1 MLYSIGENDIVKQ
14 VIFKLGNMK
23 ATNYVLPFAF
33 GLAGGLIAFVGG
45 NLLVDRNEVPVV
57 QHDIVGP
64 GVSRPVVQTTNPAQP
79 LAAGGSVDLR
89 EAAKKTVPAVVNVT
103 PVQMGRVYYGSPL
116 DFWFGGRNGRIREEP
131 LDMGIGSG
139 VIITKDGYIITNN
152 HVVAQSD
159 KVMVTLNDKRKFE
172 AKLIG
177 TDPDTDIAL
186 LKIDA
191 TGLQPIEYGNSDDV
205 VLGEW
210 VLAVGNPYNLT
221 STVTAGII
229 SAKARGLGNKMNLES
244 FLQTDA
250 AVNPGNSGGALVN
263 AKGELIGIN
272 TAIQSPTGSYSGYS
286 FAVPVNVARKVV
298 SDLKEFGKVQ
308 RAVLGVSMRELT
320 PELAKKIGLKET
332 SGIYVAEV
340 ISGGAASKAGLKSG
354 DVIIQINGYDVV
366 TAPQLQEQLAKYAP
380 GDIVKVSFSRDG
392 KMREVDITL
401 QNVFGDVT
409 VSTESGILGAQVESL
424 TKDEQYR
431 YRLTKGVKIVMLKNG
446 KFKEAGLTEGY
457 IIVKINNT
465 VVYNAEDLERAIK
478 SAGDEGV
485 FVTAVSP
492 RGRVEYFAFSLLN

>member
-1 MLYSIGENDIVKQ
+1 
-14 VIFKLGNMK
+14 MK
-23 ATNYVLPFAF
+23 ATKIILPLVL
-33 GLAGGLIAFVGG
+33 GLAGGLVAVFIAGAWKQEK
-45 NLLVDRNEVPVV
+45 EVPELRYE
-57 QHDIVGP
+57 IVGP
-64 GVSRPVVQTTNPAQP
+64 GITRNVVHQAQDAGVAG
-79 LAAGGSVDLR
+79 AAGSVDLR
-89 EAAKKTVPAVVNVT
+89 EAAKKAVPAVVNVT
-103 PVQMGRVYYGSPL
+103 PVQIGKVYYGSPL
-116 DFWFGGRNGRIREEP
+116 DFWFGRSRAQVREEP
-131 LDMGIGSG
+131 IDMGIGSG
-139 VIITKDGYIITNN
+139 VIITSDGYIITNN
-152 HVVAQSD
+152 HVVEKSD

-191 TGLQPIEYGNSDDV
+191 EGLQPVSYGNSDDV

-229 SAKARGLGNKMNLES
+229 SAKARGLSGRMSLES

-308 RAVLGVSMRELT
+308 RAVLGIRMGELT
-320 PELAKKIGLKET
+320 PAEAEGMGLKES
-332 SGIYVAEV
+332 SGIYVGEV
-340 ISGGAASKAGLKSG
+340 IKGGAADKAGIREK
-354 DVIIQINGYDVV
+354 DVIQKINGYEVLTV
-366 TAPQLQEQLAKYAP
+366 PQLTEQLGQYAP
-380 GDIVKVSFSRDG
+380 GNTIQVTLSRNGQEKVFD
-392 KMREVDITL
+392 VVL
-401 QNVFGDVT
+401 QNTFGDISVDT
-409 VSTESGILGAQVESL
+409 DSGILGAKVVPL
-424 TKDEQYR
+424 TEEDRLR
-431 YRLTKGVKIVMLKNG
+431 YRVNKGVKIQELKNG
-446 KFKEAGLTEGY
+446 KLKSAGLSAGY
-457 IIVKINNT
+457 VIVKINNT
-465 VVYNAEDLERAIK
+465 VIYNPEDLERAVK
-478 SAGDEGV
+478 SAGSDGV

>member
-1 MLYSIGENDIVKQ
+1 
-14 VIFKLGNMK
+14 MK
-23 ATNYVLPFAF
+23 VAKIILPLVL
-33 GLAGGLIAFVGG
+33 GLAGGLVAVFMADSLKQGK
-45 NLLVDRNEVPVV
+45 NESVL
-57 QHDIVGP
+57 QHAIVGP
-64 GVSRPVVQTTNPAQP
+64 GITRNVIHQP
-79 LAAGGSVDLR
+79 QNQEFVGSMGNIDLR
-89 EAAKKTVPAVVNVT
+89 EAAKKAVPAVVNVT
-103 PVQMGRVYYGSPL
+103 PVQMGKVYYGNPL
-116 DFWFGGRNGRIREEP
+116 DFWFGGRAQVREEP
-131 LDMGIGSG
+131 IDMGIGSG
-139 VIITKDGYIITNN
+139 VIITSDGYIITNN
-152 HVVAQSD
+152 HVVAKSD

-191 TGLQPIEYGNSDDV
+191 TDLQPINYGNSDDV

-229 SAKARGLGNKMNLES
+229 SAKARGLGGRMSLES

-308 RAVLGVSMRELT
+308 KAVLGIRMGELT
-320 PELAKKIGLKET
+320 PAEAEKMGLKES
-332 SGIYVAEV
+332 SGIYVGE
-340 ISGGAASKAGLKSG
+340 IIKGGAADKAGMKEK
-354 DVIIQINGYDVV
+354 DVIQKINGYEVVTVPQLTEQLGQYTPGNTIQITLSRNGQEKVLDVV
-366 TAPQLQEQLAKYAP
+366 LQSTF
-380 GDIVKVSFSRDG
+380 GDIS
-392 KMREVDITL
+392 VDS
-401 QNVFGDVT
+401 D
-409 VSTESGILGAQVESL
+409 SGVLGARVVPL
-424 TKDEQYR
+424 TQEEQYR
-431 YRLTKGVKIVMLKNG
+431 YRLDKGVKIQELRSGKLKS
-446 KFKEAGLTEGY
+446 AGLSAGY
-457 IIVKINNT
+457 IIVKVNNT
-465 VVYNAEDLERAIK
+465 IIYNSEDLERAIK
-478 SAGDEGV
+478 SAGSDGV